1 MIRNLQKEELMHS
14 LELSQY
20 AFRYS
25 LTKEDIEKRLRNL
38 DPASV
43 YGTFDK
49 DGQLLA
55 KLHLLPF
62 DAYLGGRSV
71 KMGGLAGVATWPE
84 NRRKG
89 LVRQLLRHSLEVM
102 NNTGTNLSM
111 LHPFSVKFY
120 RSFGW
125 ELTCDYKKY
134 KIHKT
139 QFPPFHEVSGR
150 VERLSEDSSPILS
163 PIYERF
169 SERYNGSLKRNEVW
183 WNNNVL
189 SNSKIALYRQ
199 SNNEGAGYILYSIKE
214 NIMEIEEFVAL
225 DRESWEGL
233 WNFIRNHDSMINEV
247 TIVAPPD
254 DETGFYLD
262 DPKIHQEQH
271 SYFMARVVNV
281 LEALREYPFNKIP
294 GETLFLHV
302 KDDFAEWNTGT
313 YSVTAD
319 GIQPSVN
326 FFPAKEGEFSC
337 QMTPK
342 RGISLGIKELTAI
355 LFNYKQPKS
364 LLNHGRISGREE
376 DIALFESLLPKNTP
390 FIYDFF

>member
-1 MIRNLQKEELMHS
+1 MIRNLEKKELMQS

-20 AFRYS
+20 AFRYTLS
-25 LTKEDIEKRLRNL
+25 KEEIEKRLNNL
-38 DPASV
+38 DPATV
-43 YGTFDK
+43 YGTFDENGK
-49 DGQLLA
+49 LLA

-62 DAYLGGRSV
+62 EAYFGGKSV

-89 LVRQLLRHSLEVM
+89 LVRELLRHSLEAM
-102 NNTGTNLSM
+102 NSSGTYLSM

-139 QFPPFHEVSGR
+139 QFPPFHEVSGS
-150 VERLSEDSSPILS
+150 VERLTSNDGHILY

-169 SERYNGSLKRNEVW
+169 SERYNGSLKRNEAW

-189 SNSKIALYRQ
+189 RDLKIALYRGK
-199 SNNEGAGYILYSIKE
+199 NNEGKGYILYSIKDKVMV
-214 NIMEIEEFVAL
+214 IDEFVAL

-233 WNFIRNHDSMINEV
+233 WNFIRNHDSMIEEA
-247 TIVAPPD
+247 TIIAPPD
-254 DETGFYLD
+254 DELGYYLE

-271 SYFMARVVNV
+271 SYFMGRIVNV
-281 LEALREYPFNKIP
+281 LEALKDYPFNQIE
-294 GETLFLHV
+294 GGTLFLHV
-302 KDDFAEWNTGT
+302 EDAFAEWNRGT
-313 YSVTAD
+313 YAITAE
-319 GIQPSVN
+319 GSRPNIN
-326 FFPAKEGEFSC
+326 FFPAKAGEKSC
-337 QMTPK
+337 QVTPK
-342 RGISLGIKELTAI
+342 RGITLGIRELSAI
-355 LFNYKQPKS
+355 LFNYKKPKD
-364 LLNHGRISGREE
+364 LLLHGRIYGKEE
-376 DIALFESLLPKNTP
+376 DITLFESLLPEHTP